1 MIFSET
7 VGYFIF
13 LFPVRSDLSVV
24 AYLLCLFPEKERG
37 HWFCTSVLYLFV
49 TLFILSSHVL
59 NNIFIFG
66 GIFRLKL
73 KRL

>member
-1 MIFSET
+1 MIFLET
-7 VGYFIF
+7 IGYFLF

-37 HWFCTSVLYLFV
+37 HGFCVYLFV
-49 TLFILSSHVL
+49 TLLILSSHVL

-66 GIFRLKL
+66 EYSG
-73 KRL
+73 